1 MLKNFFTNPKIIIFL
16 ISLIFL
22 NNLTTSSY
30 SESWYTS
37 SGNYHSTKYSI
48 IEQINNKN
56 VQNLK
61 NIWTYEN
68 GFQPSKNEFFYN
80 NQATPVFTG
89 KNLIVTSLDKFLI
102 SLDPENGTE
111 RWRTKIDS
119 PGPIARRGITFYDEN
134 IFVPTTDGVHVINE
148 KNGKHNHDFGVN
160 GIIGVKEKI
169 ISLVPPIINK
179 NKIFIIYKS
188 FITSHELPSGKLIWK
203 KKLNGARVWSGVSFD
218 ETENTIIFVTSNLVD
233 LLGDTNIENDYS
245 NSLVLLDALSGK
257 TKCKF
262 KDTIHDHWDLDMV
275 GNPIVKKS
283 DNNTVVYGFS
293 KTGNTF
299 VVDVKTCELLNK
311 DSINRLNVDS
321 NSPIEGQT
329 YSDYQIK
336 VKNPF
341 NLMEIGYG
349 SKSYLD
355 YIKNDKENLEYVKHR
370 VRNSKFGSG
379 YIPLSFDY
387 DVIMLGLHG
396 GPEWPG
402 GTYDILN
409 NQIIVPTN
417 HYPWIIRSYYG
428 CCVRD
433 EISRTK
439 RKTQEFLTSLKEI
452 KGKIIYNN
460 KCKSCH
466 GKNKNGLY
474 MSEIKG
480 DKYIPSLNGISRLNK
495 FASLKDSKSFN
506 YSHKYSSKIKINNYE
521 LEDLRRYFINRDN
534 YLYENKLLDKRA
546 DWQLLLDKYGNFAS
560 VPPYGKITSFS
571 TITGKKK
578 WQIPFGVK
586 KLSETSR
593 VEGDINFGGLL
604 STKGNITFATG
615 TSDQKIY
622 GYDSLTGKTLWEYKM
637 KFAGSSPPMTYYY
650 QGNQYIIVN
659 SSGGKYYGYNNSNYG
674 DKIYSFILK

>member
-30 SESWYTS
+30 SENWYTS

-321 NSPIEGQT
+321 N
-329 YSDYQIK
+329 
-336 VKNPF
+336 
-341 NLMEIGYG
+341 
-349 SKSYLD
+349 
-355 YIKNDKENLEYVKHR
+355 
-370 VRNSKFGSG
+370 
-379 YIPLSFDY
+379 
-387 DVIMLGLHG
+387 
-396 GPEWPG
+396 
-402 GTYDILN
+402 
-409 NQIIVPTN
+409 
-417 HYPWIIRSYYG
+417 
-428 CCVRD
+428 
-433 EISRTK
+433 
-439 RKTQEFLTSLKEI
+439 
-452 KGKIIYNN
+452 
-460 KCKSCH
+460 
-466 GKNKNGLY
+466 
-474 MSEIKG
+474 
-480 DKYIPSLNGISRLNK
+480 
-495 FASLKDSKSFN
+495 
-506 YSHKYSSKIKINNYE
+506 
-521 LEDLRRYFINRDN
+521 
-534 YLYENKLLDKRA
+534 
-546 DWQLLLDKYGNFAS
+546 
-560 VPPYGKITSFS
+560 
-571 TITGKKK
+571 
-578 WQIPFGVK
+578 
-586 KLSETSR
+586 
-593 VEGDINFGGLL
+593 
-604 STKGNITFATG
+604 
-615 TSDQKIY
+615 
-622 GYDSLTGKTLWEYKM
+622 
-637 KFAGSSPPMTYYY
+637 
-650 QGNQYIIVN
+650 
-659 SSGGKYYGYNNSNYG
+659 
-674 DKIYSFILK
+674 